1 MQVSW
6 EMNGM
11 TGIIVGIDGS
21 GHSGRVLEWA
31 TREAA
36 LRQVPLTVVTVH
48 QPVVGYWG
56 SVVSQPE
63 NQMLTEKLRK
73 AAREQTDKIL
83 DKLEKIPPQV
93 NVDAF
98 SGSVAEE
105 LIRAAESA
113 DLLVVGSRG
122 AGGFTGL
129 VMGSVTSQVAHHAH
143 CPVVLIPAGDR

>member
-1 MQVSW
+1 
-6 EMNGM
+6 MNGM

-21 GHSGRVLEWA
+21 GNSGRALEWA

-56 SVVSQPE
+56 SVVTEPE
-63 NQMLTEKLRK
+63 NQMLAEKLRK
-73 AAREQTDKIL
+73 AAREQTDKVL

-98 SGSVAEE
+98 SGSAAEE
-105 LIRAAESA
+105 LLRAAEAA

-122 AGGFTGL
+122 AGGFARL
-129 VMGSVTSQVAHHAH
+129 VMGSVSSQVAQHAH
-143 CPVVLIPAGDR
+143 CPVVVIPARD